1 MKFTADFESFIRGE
15 VNLDPKRLDRLQT
28 SVGAIETFIAGH
40 DTFKDMFLDTI
51 PAGSWAHRTI
61 IRPVADNDEFDADML
76 LYVTEQAGWQP
87 KDYIEQLYSAFRD
100 STVYKPKAQRKTRC
114 LRIDYAGDFHVDVVP
129 YLERWGKHYITN
141 RLDPEGEGSF
151 ELSDPEAFSAW
162 IDERQRATNGTFIK
176 VVRLLKYLRDF
187 KNTFTCKSI
196 ILTTL
201 LGNEVSPI
209 LASLRP
215 DDYVDVPTTLKT
227 LLCDLAASLPETM
240 PAVLDPAGTGDN
252 FTDRYKDKWNY
263 ANFRDKVIYY
273 ADRVQQAFDETDRDK
288 SIRLW
293 QDVFGPDFKSGA
305 LVKAASLA
313 PSSASVPWSGEQQI
327 DKAPFGMP
335 VRLDPKVSLRVT
347 GRCTGLAHGLYFRRN
362 GFQQFDLPSRGNRVP
377 KNRSLRFTAKVDG
390 LDQPFRLF
398 WKVRNGGEEAAS
410 QYALRGEIREGIAG
424 SLVHTETTS
433 YKGTHYV
440 ECYVIKGGVVVA
452 RNRQTVVVT

>member
-1 MKFTADFESFIRGE
+1 MKFVTDFESFLRTEI
-15 VNLDPKRLDRLQT
+15 NLDTKRLDRLQT
-28 SVGAIETFIAGH
+28 SVGAIETFILGH

-61 IRPVADNDEFDADML
+61 IRPVAANDEFDADVL
-76 LYVTEQAGWQP
+76 LYVTEQPGWRP

-100 STVYKPKAQRKTRC
+100 STVYKSKAQRKTRC
-114 LRIDYAGDFHVDVVP
+114 VRIDYTGDFHVDVVP
-129 YLERWGKHYITN
+129 YLERWGRHYITN

-201 LGNEVSPI
+201 LGNEVNPI
-209 LASLRP
+209 RASLRP
-215 DDYVDVPTTLKT
+215 DDYRDVPTTLKT
-227 LLCDLAASLPETM
+227 LLSHLAASLPATM

-252 FTDRYKDKWNY
+252 FTDRYKDEWNY

-273 ADRVQQAFDETDRDK
+273 ADKVRQAYDETDRDK

-293 QDVFGPDFKSGA
+293 QDVFGADFKPGA
-305 LVKAASLA
+305 VAKAASLS
-313 PSSASVPWSGEQQI
+313 PNSAGVPWTGEQHI
-327 DKAPFGMP
+327 DQAPFGFP
-335 VRLDPKVSLRVT
+335 LRIDPKVTLRIT
-347 GRCTGLAHGLYFRRN
+347 GRCTGLAHGQYYRRN
-362 GFQQFDLPSRGNRVP
+362 GFQQFDLPARGNRVP
-377 KNRSLRFTAKVDG
+377 KNRSLTFAAKVTG
-390 LDQPFRLF
+390 LDQPFRVF
-398 WKVRNGGEEAAS
+398 WKVRNGGEEAVS
-410 QYALRGEIREGIAG
+410 QGDQRGEITEVAAG
-424 SLVHTETTS
+424 SFARTETTS

-440 ECYVIKGGVVVA
+440 ECYLVKNNVVIA
-452 RNRQTVVVT
+452 RDRHTVVVT